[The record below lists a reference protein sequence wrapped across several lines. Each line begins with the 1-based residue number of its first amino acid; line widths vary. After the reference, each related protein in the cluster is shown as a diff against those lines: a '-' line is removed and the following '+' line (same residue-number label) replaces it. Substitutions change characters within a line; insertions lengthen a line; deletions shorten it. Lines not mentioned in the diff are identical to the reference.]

1 MSVIDCN
8 MIIVLYCSNELLSY
22 IIMHALKTNKKQQHI
37 YIYIILSYKQM
48 ATHATCVYNTN
59 II

>member
-37 YIYIILSYKQM
+37 YIYIYIYILY
-48 ATHATCVYNTN
+48 
-59 II
+59 